1 MDIRH
6 LSGHKYRETSVWML
20 LAAAAII
27 ITFAL
32 LARASL
38 NLHAALTDKPDLA
51 VMILLPEEDITEVT
65 LLRDQ
70 EQERDYLVT
79 TKEDGIK
86 FVKLRKI
93 GGEWK
98 LAEVEKMHVDE

>member
-6 LSGHKYRETSVWML
+6 LSGGRYREASIWMI

-38 NLHAALTDKPDLA
+38 NLHAALTEKPDLA
-51 VMILLPEEDITEVT
+51 VMLLLPEEDITNVT
-65 LLRDQ
+65 LLR
-70 EQERDYLVT
+70 EQGNERSYLVE
-79 TKEDGIK
+79 TKDEGIK
-86 FVKLRKI
+86 FVKLQKVAGKWKI
-93 GGEWK
+93 
-98 LAEVEKMHVDE
+98 VETEDMHTD